1 MRNVLLPALAVLLS
15 AACGCASTG
24 GRTKV
29 ALIVDSCSTNGQIIV
44 SRGMV
49 NAVSMAGFLP
59 VILPNLADT
68 NHMDEM
74 VARADALVVF
84 GSIKGETDERYRFE
98 RYMVR
103 KAAARGL
110 PVVGVCN
117 GIQQVNVAFGGTYA
131 RNEKVVERPLVHR
144 QNVNWK
150 WLYHEIDAKPGS
162 LVAKYLGEGRVTV
175 NSSHNYSL
183 ARVADGFEVTARAP
197 DGVVEAIE
205 HRTLPVVGFQF
216 HPEYMAVRGDE
227 RALAL
232 LKAALEGESCQG
244 GAEAQKGK

>member
-74 VARADALVVF
+74 VAH
-84 GSIKGETDERYRFE
+84 
-98 RYMVR
+98 MVR

-244 GAEAQKGK
+244 GAEAQRGK

>member
-1 MRNVLLPALAVLLS
+1 MMRNVLLPALAILLS

-24 GRTKV
+24 GHSKV
-29 ALIVDSCSTNGQIIV
+29 ALIVDSCSTNKQIIV

-49 NAVSMAGFLP
+49 DAVSMAGFLP
-59 VILPNLADT
+59 VILPKLANT
-68 NHMDEM
+68 NQMDEK

-98 RYMVR
+98 RYVVR

-110 PVVGVCN
+110 PVVGICN
-117 GIQQVNVAFGGTYA
+117 GIQQVNVAFGGTYT
-131 RNEKVVERPLVHR
+131 RNDKVVEKPLVHR

-150 WLYHEIDAKPGS
+150 WLYHEIEVKPGS
-162 LVAKYLGEGRVTV
+162 LVAKHLGEGRTTV

-183 ARVADGFEVTARAP
+183 ERVADGFEVTARAP

-205 HRTLPVVGFQF
+205 HRTLPIVGFQF

-227 RALAL
+227 KALAL
-232 LKAALEGESCQG
+232 LKAALEGKRGRE
-244 GAEAQKGK
+244 